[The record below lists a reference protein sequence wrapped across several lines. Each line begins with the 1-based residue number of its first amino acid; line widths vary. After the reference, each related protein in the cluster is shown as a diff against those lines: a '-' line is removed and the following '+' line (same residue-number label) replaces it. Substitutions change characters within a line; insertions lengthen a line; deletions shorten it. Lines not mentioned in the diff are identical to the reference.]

1 MKYLDSPHRDSSLGL
16 GKVCVL
22 LAAVMA
28 DIVSLLTL
36 LSTPDVANCFDV
48 VAVFIG
54 VLAAAAAAAVVLRLC
69 CYRCVC
75 QCLCQFLA
83 DKLSRLFLFSLSL
96 SLSTSLPSF
105 QFLIS

>member
-48 VAVFIG
+48 VAVYIG
-54 VLAAAAAAAVVLRLC
+54 VLAAAAAAVVLRLC

>member
-1 MKYLDSPHRDSSLGL
+1 MKYLDSPHRDRSLGL

-54 VLAAAAAAAVVLRLC
+54 VLAAAAAAVVLRLC